1 LTSASE
7 GVATDAIEPIVRPPL
22 EDDTSMSTFRLVGFA
37 GLLVVAALVGGTI
50 IGSVAAATI
59 TRTPQAE
66 GATLPPPAAASA
78 SPVVAAA
85 GEYCA
90 DFRRAFAANLD
101 VEESALAPAA
111 KAAAISAIDAAVAD
125 GTMTVAAGDRLKAR
139 IRAAA
144 ADGCALLAGR
154 LRAAKAAVGARVGAG
169 LGVVKD
175 GLTAAAKALGLTPA
189 ELGARLRGGETLKDV
204 AATTGTSYE
213 AVSAAVLGAVKA
225 DLDAAVAAGTIRQA
239 RADRVLDRLTKALAD
254 GRLRNDRPAPA
265 GSPAA
270 TPAPAS
276 GS

>member
-1 LTSASE
+1 
-7 GVATDAIEPIVRPPL
+7 VATDAIEPVARHHL

-50 IGSVAAATI
+50 IGSVAAATVA
-59 TRTPQAE
+59 RAPQAQV
-66 GATLPPPAAASA
+66 APTPLAAAPA
-78 SPVVAAA
+78 SPGVAAA

-90 DFRRAFAANLD
+90 DFRRAFAANLGVD
-101 VEESALAPAA
+101 ESALAPAA
-111 KAAAISAIDAAVAD
+111 KAAALSAIDAAVAD
-125 GTMTVAAGDRLKAR
+125 GTMTKAAGDRLTAR
-139 IRAAA
+139 ITAATG
-144 ADGCALLAGR
+144 DGCALLAGR
-154 LRAAKAAVGARVGAG
+154 LRAAKAAVGAATGAG
-169 LGVVKD
+169 KGLGIVKD

-204 AATTGTSYE
+204 ATATGTSYD
-213 AVSAAVLGAVKA
+213 AVSAAVLATVKA

-254 GRLRNDRPAPA
+254 GRLRAAPPAPA

-270 TPAPAS
+270 SPAPAS

>member
-22 EDDTSMSTFRLVGFA
+22 EDDTSMSTFRLIGFA

-59 TRTPQAE
+59 TRPPAE

-78 SPVVAAA
+78 THGVAAA

-90 DFRRAFAANLD
+90 DFRRAFAANLG

-125 GTMTVAAGDRLKAR
+125 GAMTVAAGDRLKAR
-139 IRAAA
+139 IQAATG
-144 ADGCALLAGR
+144 DGCALLAGR
-154 LRAAKAAVGARVGAG
+154 LRAAKAAVGDRVGAG

-239 RADRVLDRLTKALAD
+239 RADRVLDRLTRALAD
-254 GRLRNDRPAPA
+254 GRLRNARPAPA
-265 GSPAA
+265 ASPAA